1 MAARYPVSQI
11 NRYGTGIRQ
20 QKMGSLVLYKHLENV
35 KEEKIGVNFFL
46 FQTLLNWPYLP
57 LFSGTGTY

>member
-1 MAARYPVSQI
+1 MEMAARYPVSQI

-46 FQTLLNWPYLP
+46 F
-57 LFSGTGTY
+57 